1 MKLYTLDEGEIT
13 ITLGEGE
20 YIKYGVYTEWTGKN
34 GCIDSEC
41 KSVCDT
47 ENEAMTKATILG
59 AEYLRR
65 HDSIDIVVTIEVVDE
80 YDYVVEQHEL
90 SRVSL

>member
-20 YIKYGVYTEWTGKN
+20 FIKYGVYSEWTGKN
-34 GCIDSEC
+34 GCINSEC
-41 KSVCDT
+41 KGVYDT
-47 ENEAMTKATILG
+47 ECEARTREAILE
-59 AEYLRR
+59 AEYLERYV
-65 HDSIDIVVTIEVVDE
+65 SINVVVTIEVVDE
-80 YDYVVEQHEL
+80 YDYIVEQHEL